1 MTNIELESNYDS
13 MSSRDCDMI
22 VLEILTEQIFND
34 LGDLL
39 KSVDLYKKS
48 SLTNVDDYNNK
59 KELITN
65 IMAPNNCDEDYMAK
79 IVSFLVKMYNSK
91 NVNCNLNLI

>member
-59 KELITN
+59 KELITS

>member
-1 MTNIELESNYDS
+1 MANIELESNYDS
-13 MSSRDCDMI
+13 MSNRDCDMI
-22 VLEILTEQIFND
+22 MLEILTEQIVND
-34 LGDLL
+34 LCDLL

-79 IVSFLVKMYNSK
+79 IVSFLVKNAYQVLK
-91 NVNCNLNLI
+91 T